1 MTIANYIDKVEDF
14 TALTAKEQ
22 IKLIAY
28 FYTEVNSVDT
38 FTTSDILKCF
48 KDERLKIPTKNMS
61 QSFKYLQE
69 GKSPVIIALGK
80 YSYSLH
86 RNIKNELDGIYKIT
100 PHKKVVALL
109 LIDNI
114 RKVKGIEQQSFLHEA
129 IKCYEIQC
137 FRAAII
143 MSWLLTMDVLYEN
156 VLNTNLAAFNT
167 AMQTHT
173 KYKKFNQISKKE
185 DFSDIKELDFI
196 ELLRGAGIISNNIR
210 KILVK
215 RLDERNTNAHPN
227 TIKITEANANH
238 FIEDLLINVVEK
250 FQI

>member
-1 MTIANYIDKVEDF
+1 MTISNYIDKVDGF
-14 TALTAKEQ
+14 ATLPPKEQ
-22 IKLIAY
+22 IKLMIY
-28 FYTEVNSVDT
+28 FYTVVNDINS
-38 FTTSDILKCF
+38 FSTSDINKCF
-48 KDERLKIPTKNMS
+48 TDEHLRVPTANLS
-61 QSFKYLQE
+61 QYFKYLQE
-69 GKSPVIIALGK
+69 GKSPIIIAAGK

-86 RNIKNELDGIYKIT
+86 RETKKELDAIYK
-100 PHKKVVALL
+100 PSEHAQKVSLL
-109 LIDNI
+109 LRDHI
-114 RKVKGIEQQSFLHEA
+114 RKVKGREQQVFIEEA

-143 MSWLLTMDVLYEN
+143 MSWLLTMDVMYEN
-156 VLNTNLAAFNT
+156 VLNTNLAAFNG
-167 AMQTHT
+167 AMKAHT
-173 KYKKFNQISKKE
+173 KYMKFNPISKKE
-185 DFSDIKELDFI
+185 EFSDMKESDFI
-196 ELLRGAGIISNNIR
+196 ELLRGAGIISNDIR